1 MIYDLESRLINFSVR
16 IIHLVNNL
24 PQNAVGLN
32 LASQLSKSGTSVS
45 LHYGEA
51 QSAESR
57 KDFIHKMKILLKEL
71 RETNICLQV
80 IEKANLIGSKRELDL
95 LQKENVE
102 LIAIFVRSIQTAR
115 KHDTMQSE

>member
-32 LASQLSKSGTSVS
+32 LARQLSKSGTSVS

-57 KDFIHKMKILLKEL
+57 KDFIHKMKVLLKEL

-80 IEKANLIGSKRELDL
+80 IEKANLMKTNGELHL
-95 LQKENVE
+95 IRKENVE

-115 KHDTMQSE
+115 KNDKFQSQ